1 MSENE
6 HINISINALQVIFTL
21 RASCGTVH
29 CNQSC
34 LCICGCVCLMFVY
47 LLWVLRWGENFW
59 LRLTTASEQCLR
71 LSECFFHGDEI
82 LKAITDNQTKQT
94 RHKQNKT
101 QKTKKKQT
109 DGSKIT
115 CKIFNLMLCG
125 ASEEFTCF

>member
-1 MSENE
+1 
-6 HINISINALQVIFTL
+6 
-21 RASCGTVH
+21 
-29 CNQSC
+29 
-34 LCICGCVCLMFVY
+34 MFVY